1 MRESRPDRLP
11 SGGVWQENEEQAW
24 RLWLATARRAAI
36 SAKHKRHVAAEI
48 YWRSA
53 FDIALAHLERAGVG
67 VFSPLHL
74 LEPLQGLVN
83 LLLEQGRWKAARSL
97 FNEVADLLTRKG
109 FALTGVAERVMN
121 ATAHRVAV
129 AQKEE
134 LTITS
139 APDNVEEIPL
149 PANHPT
155 RLRSGFAKEVRKA
168 AASPGSGS

>member
-1 MRESRPDRLP
+1 MRESQPDHLP
-11 SGGVWQENEEQAW
+11 SAGVWQANEEQAW

-53 FDIALAHLERAGVG
+53 FDIALTQLERAGVG

-97 FNEVADLLTRKG
+97 FNEVVDFLSRKG
-109 FALTGVAERVMN
+109 FVLTGLAERVMN
-121 ATAHRVAV
+121 ATAQRVAH
-129 AQKEE
+129 AQNQNP
-134 LTITS
+134 TA
-139 APDNVEEIPL
+139 APASDNVEEISLPVSPASRSRSG
-149 PANHPT
+149 PAN
-155 RLRSGFAKEVRKA
+155 VMRKA
-168 AASPGSGS
+168 ATSTGSAG

>member
-1 MRESRPDRLP
+1 MRESRSDRLP

-24 RLWLATARRAAI
+24 RLWIATARRAAI

-53 FDIALAHLERAGVG
+53 FDIALTHLERAGVG

-83 LLLEQGRWKAARSL
+83 LLLEHGRWKAARSL
-97 FNEVADLLTRKG
+97 FNEVADFLTRKG

-121 ATAHRVAV
+121 ATAHRVAM
-129 AQKEE
+129 AQNED
-134 LTITS
+134 LAT
-139 APDNVEEIPL
+139 AAAHDNVEEIPL
-149 PANHPT
+149 PTNPSS
-155 RLRSGFAKEVRKA
+155 RLRSGSAKDARKA
-168 AASPGSGS
+168 AVFTGSGG